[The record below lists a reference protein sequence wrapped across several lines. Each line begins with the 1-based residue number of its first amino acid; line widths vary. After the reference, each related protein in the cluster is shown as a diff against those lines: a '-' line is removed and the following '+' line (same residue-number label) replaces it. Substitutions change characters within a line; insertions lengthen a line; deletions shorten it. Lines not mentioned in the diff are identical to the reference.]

1 MLLEIDIAEVPAR
14 FPEVMATIAAG
25 FGVILLKDGAAVAR
39 LVPESAFASP
49 EDDADAG
56 LTPEEREARE
66 VMEMF
71 PAAMNDSF

>member
-14 FPEVMATIAAG
+14 LPEVMATIAAG
-25 FGVILLKDGAAVAR
+25 FGVIFLNDGEPVAR
-39 LVPESAFASP
+39 LVPESAFAPP
-49 EDDADAG
+49 EEDPDAG

-71 PAAMNDSF
+71 QSAMNDSF